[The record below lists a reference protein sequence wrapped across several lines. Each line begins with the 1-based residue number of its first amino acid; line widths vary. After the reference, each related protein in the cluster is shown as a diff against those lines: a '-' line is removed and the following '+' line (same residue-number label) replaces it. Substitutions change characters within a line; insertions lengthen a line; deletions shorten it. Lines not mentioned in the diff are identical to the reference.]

1 MPSSSR
7 FSPSLAFWSIAAIG
21 AALLLGVAGHAT
33 GAGWMPVI
41 AEALDPLGT
50 LWMNALRMTVI
61 PLVITQLLAALV
73 GSGRTSG
80 IGALGLRA
88 VVLFVVLLAGA
99 GLITAAVSPHL
110 LQLYTPSPEI
120 GEALRNTVVPD
131 AARQA
136 AVARPAGFGDWLVGL
151 IPTNVFEAAARGD
164 ILQLLVVTILLGA
177 AVGRLPEGRRQ
188 PLADLF
194 GGLADAM
201 MVVVGWVLLGT
212 PVGVFALVL
221 NLSLETG
228 LDVVGVLG
236 AYILMLS
243 GLLLAATALLYPLT
257 ISLGRTSLR
266 TFAKAVAPA
275 QLVAM
280 GTQSSLASLPALVEG
295 GEEHMKLPRESTG
308 FVLPLCVSTFKL
320 NQAVYPTFELFFLAW
335 VFGINLGV
343 ADIGAFL
350 VYTTLTSF
358 SVPGVPRGGGGVT
371 AMPMYLA
378 FGIPIEGIVLLDAVQ
393 TIPDV
398 FMTLLNVTG
407 DMSVATLLSRDAR
420 SRRASPTPSSSAP
433 APRPGATTDGQERW

>member
-1 MPSSSR
+1 MTPSSR
-7 FSPSLAFWSIAAIG
+7 FSPSLAFWSIGAIG
-21 AALLLGVAGHAT
+21 AALLLGLAGHAT
-33 GAGWMPVI
+33 GAGWVTTT
-41 AEALDPLGT
+41 ADVLDPLGT
-50 LWMNALRMTVI
+50 VWMNALRMTVI

-73 GSGRTSG
+73 GSGRTAQV
-80 IGALGLRA
+80 GALGVRA
-88 VVLFVVLLAGA
+88 LVLFVVLLAGA
-99 GLITAAVSPHL
+99 GIITAAVSPHL
-110 LQLYTPSPEI
+110 LQLYTPSPEV
-120 GEALRNTVVPD
+120 GEALRNAVVPD

-136 AVARPAGFGDWLVGL
+136 AEARPAGFGDWLVGL
-151 IPTNVFEAAARGD
+151 VPTNIFEAAARGD

-177 AVGRLPEGRRQ
+177 AVGRLPEGRRL
-188 PLADLF
+188 PLAEVF
-194 GGLADAM
+194 QGLADAM

-236 AYILMLS
+236 AYILMLC

-257 ISLGRTSLR
+257 VSLGGTSLR
-266 TFAKAVAPA
+266 TFAKAAAPG

-308 FVLPLCVSTFKL
+308 FLLPLCVSTFKL

-335 VFGINLGV
+335 VFGIDLGV
-343 ADIGAFL
+343 ADVGAFL

-407 DMSVATLLSRDAR
+407 DMTVATLLSRKAR
-420 SRRASPTPSSSAP
+420 SGPASTRSSDGSVGATASP
-433 APRPGATTDGQERW
+433 RATTGNPG